1 MGGAPV
7 NPRTAA
13 AALASGVVI
22 SLTALSGGAAP
33 ALAKPDKDPVA
44 PTETILPSPP
54 QGGSGSEAEIR
65 ERPAERKA
73 PAPESLPPVQAP
85 PVVEPEPVVEA
96 PPVVREPVAPAP
108 VIEVPVAPEPAVE
121 APPVVDEPAVVE
133 PPRAEK
139 PSPAATPAPVERP
152 APVEKPV
159 QVAKPSPAEE
169 PAPVA
174 KPTPVEQPA
183 PVVKP
188 APVEEPAP
196 AVKPAPADEPAAGA
210 PRIAPTPGEVAPEP
224 PADRAESREP
234 KAPEAP
240 ESPQAPESPNVPED
254 PGAKSP
260 EKESP
265 AADESEAAQAIRE
278 VRPETLLAPEQDV
291 QVARRAEP
299 VVQKVVEAPKQELDT
314 LSRAVFSSER
324 RDRDRD
330 NWDRDRWDWDKDRWD
345 KDRWDRD
352 RDRHWDRK
360 VRQWN
365 RDWVEYDRYYRPT
378 FFNPYRNPVRIV
390 YVYLNRPR
398 IVYIPPLARIV
409 LEAAE
414 FAAYS
419 FTAVV
424 LGAADAAVD
433 VAVGTFFGGGY
444 VPRPGLPLPQP
455 PRLVRYDNVPVQ
467 VRYPQA
473 VYQPFRV
480 NRIVDMGEDA
490 RFGERK
496 VLLDGATPAWGVWTQ
511 NPSGERQ
518 FEVHRTQQFPGLD
531 EPQAAPLPG
540 DYPLR
545 LAADESPTVDRTQV
559 ALYAAAG
566 AVGALGFAAL
576 GMAVYL
582 GRRRPEN

>member
-1 MGGAPV
+1 M
-7 NPRTAA
+7 NPRIAA

-44 PTETILPSPP
+44 PTETVLPSPP
-54 QGGSGSEAEIR
+54 QGGSGSEVEVR

-73 PAPESLPPVQAP
+73 SAPEALPPVQAP
-85 PVVEPEPVVEA
+85 VVVEPEPVVEA
-96 PPVVREPVAPAP
+96 PPAVREPVAPEP
-108 VIEVPVAPEPAVE
+108 VIQAPVAPEPAVE
-121 APPVVDEPAVVE
+121 APPVVEEPAVAD

-139 PSPAATPAPVERP
+139 PLPAATPTPVERP
-152 APVEKPV
+152 APVEKPA
-159 QVAKPSPAEE
+159 QVAKPSPAEA
-169 PAPVA
+169 PAPA
-174 KPTPVEQPA
+174 A
-183 PVVKP
+183 KP

-196 AVKPAPADEPAAGA
+196 AVKPAPVEEPAAGA
-210 PRIAPTPGEVAPEP
+210 PPVVPAPAAPGEVTPES

-234 KAPEAP
+234 KSPEAPDSPPGQSPEAP
-240 ESPQAPESPNVPED
+240 ESPAGKAPED
-254 PGAKSP
+254 PAAKSP

-265 AADESEAAQAIRE
+265 AADAPEAAQAIRE
-278 VRPETLLAPEQDV
+278 VRPETLLAPEEDV

-299 VVQKVVEAPKQELDT
+299 VVQKVVEAPRQELDT

-330 NWDRDRWDWDKDRWD
+330 DWDRDRWDWDKDRWD
-345 KDRWDRD
+345 KDRWEKDRWDRD

-365 RDWVEYDRYYRPT
+365 RDWVEYDRFYRPT

-424 LGAADAAVD
+424 LGAADTAVD

-444 VPRPGLPLPQP
+444 VPRPGLPFPQP

-545 LAADESPTVDRTQV
+545 LAADESSPVDRTQV

-582 GRRRPEN
+582 GRRRPQP

>member
-44 PTETILPSPP
+44 PTETFLPSPAEAGP
-54 QGGSGSEAEIR
+54 GSEPEIR
-65 ERPAERKA
+65 ERPAEREA
-73 PAPESLPPVQAP
+73 AAPEIVPPVQAP

-96 PPVVREPVAPAP
+96 PPAVQE
-108 VIEVPVAPEPAVE
+108 PVAPEPVVQAPPVVEPEPVVE
-121 APPVVDEPAVVE
+121 APPVVEEPAVVE
-133 PPRAEK
+133 PPRAQK
-139 PSPAATPAPVERP
+139 PAPAATPAPVERP
-152 APVEKPV
+152 APVEKPA
-159 QVAKPSPAEE
+159 QVAKPSPAEV
-169 PAPVA
+169 PAPA
-174 KPTPVEQPA
+174 A
-183 PVVKP
+183 KP
-188 APVEEPAP
+188 APVDEPAP
-196 AVKPAPADEPAAGA
+196 AAKPAPVDEPAAGA
-210 PRIAPTPGEVAPEP
+210 PRVAPTPDEVTPGP
-224 PADRAESREP
+224 PADREESKEP
-234 KAPEAP
+234 KSSEAASAP
-240 ESPQAPESPNVPED
+240 ESPD
-254 PGAKSP
+254 AKSP
-260 EKESP
+260 EADSPEAESP
-265 AADESEAAQAIRE
+265 SADASDAVQAIRE
-278 VRPETLLAPEQDV
+278 VRPETLLAPEADV
-291 QVARRAEP
+291 QLARRAEP

-314 LSRAVFSSER
+314 LSRALFWPDR
-324 RDRDRD
+324 RWDRDD
-330 NWDRDRWDWDKDRWD
+330 WDRDKDRWDWDKDRWD

-365 RDWVEYDRYYRPT
+365 RDWVEYDRFYRPT

-424 LGAADAAVD
+424 LGAADTAVD

-444 VPRPGLPLPQP
+444 VPRPGLPFPQP

-531 EPQAAPLPG
+531 EPQAVPLPG

-545 LAADESPTVDRTQV
+545 LAADESSTLDGTQV

-566 AVGALGFAAL
+566 AVATLGFAAL
-576 GMAVYL
+576 GLALYL
-582 GRRRPEN
+582 GRRRPEH